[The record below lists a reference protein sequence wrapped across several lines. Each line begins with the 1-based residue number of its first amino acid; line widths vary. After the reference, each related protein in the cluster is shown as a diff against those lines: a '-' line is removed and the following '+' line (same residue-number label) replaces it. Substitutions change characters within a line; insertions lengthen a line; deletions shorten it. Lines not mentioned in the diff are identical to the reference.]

1 MPTNTLPL
9 EDIIL
14 PPAISWWPLAWGW
27 WAVIIASLVVLILLT
42 YGLWRW
48 LRKHR
53 QQQQAL
59 QELAASTEGLQG
71 SELYGAVNAWLKIQ
85 LKAQQ
90 PQALHWHGKA
100 WAEFLQHST
109 AKPIFSDELLQ
120 ALSQGLYQAQP
131 TDISREQCLTAA
143 EQWLRTKKHFAQGG
157 SNA

>member
-27 WAVIIASLVVLILLT
+27 WAVIVVSLITLTLLV

-48 LRKHR
+48 FRKHR

-59 QELAASTEGLQG
+59 QELASSTENLPS
-71 SELYGAVNAWLKIQ
+71 SELYSAVNAWLKIQ
-85 LKAQQ
+85 LKTQQ
-90 PQALHWHGKA
+90 PQALHLHGKA
-100 WAEFLQHST
+100 WAEFLQQST
-109 AKPIFSDELLQ
+109 VKPIFSDEIIQ

-131 TDISREQCLTAA
+131 ANISREQCLAAA
-143 EQWLRTKKHFAQGG
+143 EQWLRAKKHFVQGG